1 MKRIWKL
8 ITSMIV
14 ISLVTFAPVFVQAYG
29 VKDSAENSDYNI
41 KINNINEKYYSGNI
55 SRKNKKS
62 S

>member
-1 MKRIWKL
+1 
-8 ITSMIV
+8 MIV